1 MEGGKG
7 LEVFV
12 NVNVKVNGG
21 VKIMRPVGSTVPVD
35 RWSAGN
41 WTSYNR
47 AMGPTSSRTA
57 GLRRPGTIAPTERTT
72 DKLKCGTL
80 R

>member
-1 MEGGKG
+1 MN
-7 LEVFV
+7 VNV

-35 RWSAGN
+35 RWSVDN
-41 WTSYNR
+41 RTSYNR
-47 AMGPTSSRTA
+47 AMG
-57 GLRRPGTIAPTERTT
+57 TIAPTKRAT
-72 DKLKCGTL
+72 DMLMRGIV